1 MSNHLSYRAK
11 TQRWQHNW
19 LDFVVAE
26 ENGKPVAQRTGK
38 FCYAAVVLN
47 AALAVA
53 ISQALPLE

>member
-1 MSNHLSYRAK
+1 MSNHLIYRAK

-26 ENGKPVAQRTGK
+26 ENGKRVAQRTGK